1 MKYGRVRGVKS
12 LRRFVIN
19 VVSILLVVVL
29 VSGIFIKCRYF
40 SHKLPTKSI
49 KMEDIKSVQIIN
61 LDRAKERRANYEKML
76 HDNFGDKFMGR
87 KIGDEIRLSGV
98 DGKKEIIFE
107 NLDNGKKY
115 KYEQIKGREDL
126 YLKDRQFKI
135 YSEKDKNNY
144 LYFSFTR
151 NQKGDWRYDSIF
163 NIFGCG
169 LSHWKA
175 IEKIAKQPDGTYGI
189 IFEDDFYVGKDFDEK
204 LQNVLREVP
213 EGFDVIKISLNQ
225 AQSLAGF
232 KKLPLSVKHLKFIQ
246 RSFHVFGYG
255 SWMDLSTPNKSFGSF
270 TWGCQGYIVSAEGAR
285 KIIEHTRNHFLV
297 HSSCDVNVYFHLPK
311 DKIIKSYIYLKEVPV
326 LLSQDANVSQLVL
339 NDKNDNRKGVK

>member
-1 MKYGRVRGVKS
+1 MRYGRERSKS
-12 LRRFVIN
+12 LRRFVIGF
-19 VVSILLVVVL
+19 VSIFFVAVL
-29 VSGIFIKCRYF
+29 ASGIFIKCKYF

-49 KMEDIKSVQIIN
+49 KMEDIRSVQIIN

-76 HDNFGDKFMGR
+76 HDNFGDTFMGR
-87 KIGDEIRLSGV
+87 KIGEEIRLSGV

-126 YLKDRQFKI
+126 YLRDRQFKI

-144 LYFSFTR
+144 WYFSFTR
-151 NQKGDWRYDSIF
+151 NQKEDWRYDSMF
-163 NIFGCG
+163 NIFGCN

-175 IEKIAKQPDGTYGI
+175 IENISKQPDGTYGI

-213 EGFDVIKISLNQ
+213 EDFDVIKISLT
-225 AQSLAGF
+225 QSQFAYGYRR
-232 KKLPLSVKHLKFIQ
+232 LPLSKKHIGFIKK
-246 RSFHVFGYG
+246 SFHKYGYG
-255 SWMDLSTPNKSFGSF
+255 SWMDLSIPQKNFGSLSV
-270 TWGCQGYIVSAEGAR
+270 GCQGYIVSAEGAR
-285 KIIEHTRNHFLV
+285 KIIEHTRNHIVKHTGNDNNLNF
-297 HSSCDVNVYFHLPK
+297 FFPK

-326 LLSQDANVSQLVL
+326 LLSDDAVRSQLVL
-339 NDKNDNRKGVK
+339 NDKNYNSQDIK